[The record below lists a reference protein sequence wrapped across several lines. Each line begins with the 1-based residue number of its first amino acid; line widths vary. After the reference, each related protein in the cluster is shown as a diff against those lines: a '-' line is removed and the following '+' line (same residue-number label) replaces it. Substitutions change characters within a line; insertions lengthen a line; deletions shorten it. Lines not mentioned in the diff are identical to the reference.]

1 MSGPHKV
8 TAPIARSTAYDF
20 NCHLSQSH
28 TGDPRSRHGN
38 EEAMLGK
45 DTSGEV
51 LNVMPHE
58 FLFEVV
64 GGRQQNAARMKAK
77 SSLNGVVLE
86 PAALAY
92 MNRAAY
98 DICGDACEFST
109 IAGRKAMKIHL
120 EQNKSKVKHMNQAL
134 NRYIRYVGVAV
145 TGIEGG
151 PATAAQRQGFS
162 ATRGGLMTVVHRGG
176 EPIPAGSRVRME
188 FDIMDILQADTGH
201 GWIDTLHGSDRES
214 GGVPR
219 TKILPRLIRVHDE
232 DEAVYDIKEAI
243 AGIRKGYT
251 VHALP
256 GLLMPL
262 PFQVERGALR
272 FTDLSA

>member
-1 MSGPHKV
+1 MLGPHKV

-38 EEAMLGK
+38 DDHMLGK
-45 DTSGEV
+45 ETSGEV

-64 GGRQQNAARMKAK
+64 GGRQHNAARMKAK
-77 SSLNGVVLE
+77 SSLNGVKLE

-92 MNRAAY
+92 MDQAANM
-98 DICGDACEFST
+98 ICGQQCEFST
-109 IAGRKAMKIHL
+109 KEGRRAMKVQLDQDKGKI
-120 EQNKSKVKHMNQAL
+120 KGMNHAL

-162 ATRGGLMTVVHRGG
+162 ATRGGLMTVMHRG
-176 EPIPAGSRVRME
+176 EPIPAGSRVAME
-188 FDIMDILQADTGH
+188 FDIRDILEAEDNRGTIEILRQA
-201 GWIDTLHGSDRES
+201 E
-214 GGVPR
+214 GVPR
-219 TKILPRLIRVHDE
+219 TKILPRLVRVRDE
-232 DEAVYDIKEAI
+232 DDAVYDIKDAI
-243 AGIRKGYT
+243 AGIRKGHT
-251 VHALP
+251 VHALH
-256 GLLMPL
+256 GLLL
-262 PFQVERGALR
+262 PKTFTVVRHALR
-272 FTDLSA
+272 FTDLSV

>member
-1 MSGPHKV
+1 MSGPYKV

-38 EEAMLGK
+38 DEAMLGK
-45 DTSGEV
+45 YTSGEV

-64 GGRQQNAARMKAK
+64 GGRQHNAARMKAK
-77 SSLNGVVLE
+77 SSLNGVELE
-86 PAALAY
+86 GAASDYMDRAAL
-92 MNRAAY
+92 M
-98 DICGDACEFST
+98 ILGQGCKFST
-109 IAGRKAMKIHL
+109 RAGRQEMKTVL
-120 EQNKSKVKHMNQAL
+120 QNKVPGQLEAMNHAL

-145 TGIEGG
+145 TGIAGG

-162 ATRGGLMTVVHRGG
+162 ATRGGLMTVMHRGDT
-176 EPIPAGSRVRME
+176 IPAGSRVAMA
-188 FDIMDILQADTGH
+188 FDIRDILEADKGDI
-201 GWIDTLHGSDRES
+201 GMLHLAD
-214 GGVPR
+214 GVPR
-219 TKILPRLIRVHDE
+219 TKILPRLVRVRDE

-243 AGIRKGYT
+243 AGIRKGHT
-251 VHALP
+251 VHALH
-256 GLLMPL
+256 GLLL
-262 PFQVERGALR
+262 PKTFTVARGALR

>member
-1 MSGPHKV
+1 MYGPNKV

-28 TGDPRSRHGN
+28 TGDPRSRQRN
-38 EEAMLGK
+38 DDDVLGK

-64 GGRQQNAARMKAK
+64 GGRQHNAARMKAK

-86 PAALAY
+86 TAALQDMDRVADAILGQGCRFSTRAGRQE
-92 MNRAAY
+92 MNRRLK
-98 DICGDACEFST
+98 GGTPDAIIDE
-109 IAGRKAMKIHL
+109 
-120 EQNKSKVKHMNQAL
+120 MNRAL

-162 ATRGGLMTVVHRGG
+162 ATRGGLMTVLHRGKD
-176 EPIPAGSRVRME
+176 PIPAGSRVAME
-188 FDIMDILQADTGH
+188 FDIRDILQADEGT
-201 GWIDTLHGSDRES
+201 IDVLHHAD
-214 GGVPR
+214 GVPR
-219 TKILPRLIRVHDE
+219 TKILPRLVRVHDK
-232 DEAVYDIKEAI
+232 DEAVYDIKSAI
-243 AGIRKGYT
+243 AGIRKGHT
-251 VHALP
+251 VHALH
-256 GLLMPL
+256 GLLIPETYTVARGGL
-262 PFQVERGALR
+262 PFAK
-272 FTDLSA
+272 LSA